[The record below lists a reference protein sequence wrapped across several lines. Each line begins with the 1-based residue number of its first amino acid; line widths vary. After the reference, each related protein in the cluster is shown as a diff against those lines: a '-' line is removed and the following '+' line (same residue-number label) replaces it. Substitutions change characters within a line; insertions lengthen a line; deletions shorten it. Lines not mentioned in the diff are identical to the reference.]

1 MEAHVKE
8 QRIDGAVSE
17 VVPKRWRPARVGALA
32 LAVGM
37 SVVMAVA
44 ALAQAAPRGTNVDC
58 SQDPLALQPAIT
70 AAAPGDTL
78 SVKGTCTGNYLV
90 DKDLTINGQGN
101 AVLDGQNL
109 DTVLSTAREVTLEL
123 DKLTIT
129 NGNATDG
136 GGIEIV
142 NNSTVDATRLTVTG
156 NRASTLGGGIHLQFD
171 GSTLILDNSTVS
183 DNTQFGASGSGGG
196 IYNQGTATITRSALI
211 DNTARRGGG
220 LITFGT
226 PVTIDQSRVTGNS
239 ATVDSGGLENN
250 FGNLRV
256 TNTLVNKN
264 SAGFSGGGLTN
275 ANGMTTLEQSRVI
288 NNTAE
293 RNGGGIFNI
302 SGSGSLTLRKS
313 TVAGNEASD
322 GGGIFNLRGGPITL
336 DQSRVVG
343 NKPNNC
349 APSGSVPGCSN

>member
-17 VVPKRWRPARVGALA
+17 VVPRRWRPARVGALA

-129 NGNATDG
+129 NGNARDG
-136 GGIEIV
+136 GGISIV
-142 NNSTVDATRLTVTG
+142 NDSTVDATRLTVTG
-156 NRASTLGGGIHLQFD
+156 NRASRRGAGIYLQFT
-171 GSTLILDNSTVS
+171 GSTLVLDNSTVS
-183 DNTQFGASGSGGG
+183 DNTQFGDRGSGGG
-196 IYNQGTATITRSALI
+196 IFTQGTATITRSALI

-220 LITFGT
+220 LITFGS

-239 ATVDSGGLENN
+239 ATVQSGGLENN
-250 FGNLRV
+250 FGDLRV

-264 SAGFSGGGLTN
+264 SAGSGGGLFN

-322 GGGIFNLRGGPITL
+322 GGGIFNLRGPITL